1 MPRVAPLPHRGLYE
15 VEDDEDDERREG
27 YESGASARLRRAFLA
42 SCCCSCASPQSS
54 FPVARHSGSAAAA
67 APAVSETPANERP
80 RRYSPSPSRVVPAP
94 AGPPI
99 LVAQASTSYRAFRAF
114 QFRGGNNSGAFAVEE
129 EGEEALASLQVGNGA
144 PGERSMGN

>member
-27 YESGASARLRRAFLA
+27 YESGVSARLRRAFLG
-42 SCCCSCASPQSS
+42 SCCSCASPPQSS

-67 APAVSETPANERP
+67 APAVSETPSDERP

-129 EGEEALASLQVGNGA
+129 EDEEAGA
-144 PGERSMGN
+144 GWE